1 MAKLQLGNSPVNF
14 KQEVSFLRLDGEE
27 VTIEISYKYR
37 TRSQYAELLD
47 EILAPVE
54 QKKSKK
60 DEVLKV
66 AEMLKQQDVST
77 VEFMLKIADGWDL
90 EDEFNKENLT
100 ALLNEFPSAAKAINE
115 TYRITILEG
124 RVKN

>member
-1 MAKLQLGNSPVNF
+1 MAKLQLGKSPVNF

-47 EILAPVE
+47 EILEPVE